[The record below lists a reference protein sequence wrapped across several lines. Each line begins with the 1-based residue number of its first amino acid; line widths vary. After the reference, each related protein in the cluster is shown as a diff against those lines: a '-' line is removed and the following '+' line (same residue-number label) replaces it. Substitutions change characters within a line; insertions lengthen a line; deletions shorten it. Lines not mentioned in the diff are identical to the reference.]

1 MGGKAAKRGSK
12 KPKYFGSRMRRV
24 EEPEG
29 YEELPDIDPRTS
41 VKDAFRWLELALPF
55 TESGWQLKK
64 SR

>member
-1 MGGKAAKRGSK
+1 MSKAAKRGSK

-41 VKDAFRWLELALPF
+41 VEDAFRWLEQALPF
-55 TESGWQLKK
+55 IEPGWPLEKTT
-64 SR
+64 

>member
-1 MGGKAAKRGSK
+1 MSGKAAKRGSK
-12 KPKYFGSRMRRV
+12 KRMRRV
-24 EEPEG
+24 EEPKG